1 MKTIEIL
8 RANKKAGNYIKEW
21 FLEKLANNIKN
32 FKRDESFKELMS
44 NTTVSDEQIDTIISE
59 AGLSSV

>member
-8 RANKKAGNYIKEW
+8 RANKKAGNYIKKW

-32 FKRDESFKELMS
+32 FKRDESFKQLLMS
-44 NTTVSDEQIDTIISE
+44 K
-59 AGLSSV
+59 